1 MPFALIGPIGWQEL
15 IIILFIILL
24 LFGPKKLP
32 DMAKAIGESLKE
44 FRKTAQARDEEEKK
58 EEKKEE

>member
-24 LFGPKKLP
+24 LFVTKKLP